1 MGWDGF
7 GQQKNGFKMSL
18 MKFFEVMSAPKYWE
32 MLVRRGLC
40 PTEIGI
46 KCV

>member
-1 MGWDGF
+1 MVLGSK
-7 GQQKNGFKMSL
+7 KNGFKMSL
-18 MKFFEVMSAPKYWE
+18 MKFFEVMSAPKYWD
-32 MLVRRGLC
+32 MLVRRGLALC